1 MSEHRALRRNPNL
14 TLAVLLLSGMAYALL
29 SSAVIPAMS
38 TMQRDLHTSESG
50 IAWVLTG
57 YLLSA
62 SIGTSIIGRLG
73 DMYGKER
80 MLVYTLGLLAA
91 GTLLSA
97 ATSSLLPVIAGR
109 VIQGAAGGIFPLAFG
124 IVRDEF
130 PREKVA
136 GSIGVLSASLGFG
149 GGVGIALSG
158 VVLVHLGWHWLFWIP
173 LAIILVATF
182 AAWRYVPES
191 PVRVPGSVN
200 WLAAVL
206 MSAGISACLLA
217 INFTTT
223 WGWVSARTIG
233 LFAAGVA
240 VCAAWVLVETRSS
253 EPLIDMKMM
262 RLRGIWTTN
271 LAAFLLGGGMY
282 TSFLIFPEFAELPNH
297 IGYGASIL
305 DGGLYLLPMALTM
318 AAVGSFAG
326 RIALRI
332 GSNGALVAGVATC
345 VAAFALIALD
355 YGSSEA
361 MLISSTLIGVGIGLA
376 FAALGNLVIEAVE
389 PHQTGVASGMNTV
402 TRTLGGALG
411 GQISASFIAAHVL
424 HGVPQRAGFT
434 GSFVMCLAFLIVAL
448 LASVIVPGRRRMAS
462 AGSARELGSE
472 ARAGAI
478 AGAPEPTAAFAEDTA

>member
-1 MSEHRALRRNPNL
+1 MSEQPAQRRSPNL
-14 TLAVLLLSGMAYALL
+14 TLGVLLLSGLAYALL
-29 SSAVIPAMS
+29 SSAVIPAMT
-38 TMQRDLHTSESG
+38 TMQHDLHTSANG

-80 MLVYTLGLLAA
+80 LLVWTLGLLAV

-97 ATSSLLPVIAGR
+97 ASSSLIPVIAGR

-136 GSIGVLSASLGFG
+136 GSIGMLSASLGVG

-158 VVLVHLGWHWLFWIP
+158 PILVHLGWHWLFWIP
-173 LAIILVATF
+173 LAIILVAMF
-182 AAWRYVPES
+182 ACWRYVPES

-200 WLAAVL
+200 WLAALL
-206 MSAGISACLLA
+206 MSVGISACLLA
-217 INFTTT
+217 ISFTTS
-223 WGWVSARTIG
+223 WGWISARAIG
-233 LFAAGVA
+233 LFVIGVA
-240 VCAAWVLVETRSS
+240 VCVAWVLVETRSS

-262 RLRGIWTTN
+262 RLRGVWTTN

-282 TSFLIFPEFAELPNH
+282 TSFLIFPEFAELPSR

-326 RIALRI
+326 RIAGRI
-332 GSNGALVAGVATC
+332 GSKGALVAGTATC
-345 VAAFALIALD
+345 VIAFVLLVLD
-355 YGSSEA
+355 YRSSEA
-361 MLISSTLIGVGIGLA
+361 MLVSSTLVGIGIGLA

-402 TRTLGGALG
+402 TRTLGGALS

-424 HGVPQRAGFT
+424 HGLPQSAGFT
-434 GSFVMCLAFLIVAL
+434 ASFVMCLAFLAVAL
-448 LASVIVPGRRRMAS
+448 LASVIVPGRGRAAS
-462 AGSARELGSE
+462 DAHGLDVFSAP
-472 ARAGAI
+472 AADGAT
-478 AGAPEPTAAFAEDTA
+478 GMPEPAAVLAEEPA